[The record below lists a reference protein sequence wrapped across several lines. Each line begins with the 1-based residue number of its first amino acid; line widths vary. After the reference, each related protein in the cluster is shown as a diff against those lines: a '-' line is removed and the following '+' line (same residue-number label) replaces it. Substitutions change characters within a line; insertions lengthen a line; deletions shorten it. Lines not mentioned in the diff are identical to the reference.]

1 MEVTH
6 FFVHIDEIQFFI
18 FSFAGSLF
26 HKIWLYTVVCY
37 FQGGLYFRFCD
48 MMLLF
53 FPCVFFFSFP
63 AILFRDRQPIMHS
76 CNSGKAF
83 YLSVNSS
90 LET

>member
-6 FFVHIDEIQFFI
+6 FFVYIDEIQFFI

-53 FPCVFFFSFP
+53 FLVFSFFP
-63 AILFRDRQPIMHS
+63 SLLF
-76 CNSGKAF
+76 
-83 YLSVNSS
+83 SS
-90 LET
+90 ETDNPPCIHVLQVRHFTCQ